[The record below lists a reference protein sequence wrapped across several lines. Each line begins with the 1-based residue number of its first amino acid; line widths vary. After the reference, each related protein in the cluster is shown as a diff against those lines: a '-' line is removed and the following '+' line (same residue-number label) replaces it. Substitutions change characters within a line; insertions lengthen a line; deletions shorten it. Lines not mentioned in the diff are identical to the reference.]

1 MSGFLGSA
9 WQFAFQVCPIFL
21 TGGIANFIPG
31 SVLPIVVLT
40 EAINLPLGLISGNSD
55 VSSLDNFFAQFI
67 PQAGATL
74 ADNDISRYPF
84 ANQTIAANALIQKP
98 LHISMRM
105 ICPVRQPLGYAS
117 KFATMMLLK
126 AALDQHD
133 RTAGTY
139 TVLTPSFP
147 YTNCIRTRMTDV
159 TGGGTHQAQ
168 AEWQLDF
175 EAPLLTLQA
184 AQAAQNSLMSKLS
197 NGTQIDGNPSWS
209 DASSATGQTSPL
221 TPVPAGAQATGSSV
235 VTAQNLSPV
244 AGVPLS
250 PSGFNTIQPTTP
262 SGFPASG
269 G

>member
-1 MSGFLGSA
+1 MSGLLGTG

-40 EAINLPLGLISGNSD
+40 EAINLPLGLIGGGSD
-55 VSSLDNFFAQFI
+55 IASLDNFFAQFV
-67 PQAGATL
+67 PQSGATL
-74 ADNDISRYPF
+74 ADNDIARYPF

-105 ICPVRQPLGYAS
+105 ICPVRQSLGYAA

-139 TVLTPSFP
+139 TVLTPSFA
-147 YTNCIRTRMTDV
+147 YTNCIRMRMTDV

-168 AEWQLDF
+168 AEWQFDF

-184 AQAAQNSLMSKLS
+184 AQAAQNNLMRQFSS
-197 NGTQIDGNPSWS
+197 GTQIDGNPTWS
-209 DASSATGQTSPL
+209 GASTGQPSPL
-221 TPVPAGAQATGSSV
+221 APVPAGAQATGSSIITQENLPPP
-235 VTAQNLSPV
+235 VTGG
-244 AGVPLS
+244 AGP
-250 PSGFNTIQPTTP
+250 
-262 SGFPASG
+262 
-269 G
+269 